1 MGFRYCGE
9 SMVSLCGVG
18 ENYDDNVG
26 ECLKTSTFCFSS
38 VSVFSSRR
46 IFPMS
51 EMLRKSSEFHDEM
64 DEDEDDKM

>member
-1 MGFRYCGE
+1 
-9 SMVSLCGVG
+9 MVSLYGVG
-18 ENYDDNVG
+18 ENYDENEG
-26 ECLKTSTFCFSS
+26 EDFKTTTFCFSS

-64 DEDEDDKM
+64 DEDEDDEM

>member
-1 MGFRYCGE
+1 
-9 SMVSLCGVG
+9 MVSLYGVG
-18 ENYDDNVG
+18 EHFDENEGKDF
-26 ECLKTSTFCFSS
+26 KTTTFCFSS

-64 DEDEDDKM
+64 DVDEEDKM